1 VKRGGKPMPRAAVL
15 GMIVGGA
22 LLVAI
27 AGYMLLVKPQQAKL
41 TDVKAQIDEKQ
52 QTLDQYTAE
61 AANRQD
67 VPKIRVAD
75 VYRLARAMPATQN
88 MPDILIELDQ
98 LARDAGIQLST
109 IAPQPAMP
117 GNGFQIVPISLQFS
131 GDYYSVTDLLYRLR
145 TLVSVRHGQLEAAGR
160 IFSVQS
166 ITLQPSGS
174 RLDASVTVNT
184 YIYGGTPAPA
194 APTVAPSTTDTSAT
208 TTTTD
213 TTATTTAETPP
224 EGASAQGAP

>member
-22 LLVAI
+22 LLIAI
-27 AGYMLLVKPQQAKL
+27 AGYLLLVKPQQSKL
-41 TDVKAQIDEKQ
+41 ADVKKQIDTQQ
-52 QTLDQYTAE
+52 QTLEQARTE

-75 VYRLARAMPATQN
+75 VYRLARAMPATQS
-88 MPDILIELDQ
+88 MPDILIELDA
-98 LARDAGIQLST
+98 LARAAGIQLST

-117 GNGFQIVPISLQFS
+117 GNGFQIVPISIQFS

-194 APTVAPSTTDTSAT
+194 APTVAPATTDTTA
-208 TTTTD
+208 TTTD
-213 TTATTTAETPP
+213 TTATTTEAPP
-224 EGASAQGAP
+224 DGATAQGAP